1 MNDASSP
8 EFQRAFVATM
18 YLFERRNDE
27 LVSAL
32 SNECA
37 AAVELAKALGHP
49 ERASRA
55 QVLARELARIAK
67 ALDDRWLR

>member
-1 MNDASSP
+1 MSLSP
-8 EFQRAFVATM
+8 EFQRAFVATT

-32 SNECA
+32 PSDCGSA
-37 AAVELAKALGHP
+37 GELTRALGHP
-49 ERASRA
+49 ERAARA

-67 ALDDRWLR
+67 ALDDRWLK